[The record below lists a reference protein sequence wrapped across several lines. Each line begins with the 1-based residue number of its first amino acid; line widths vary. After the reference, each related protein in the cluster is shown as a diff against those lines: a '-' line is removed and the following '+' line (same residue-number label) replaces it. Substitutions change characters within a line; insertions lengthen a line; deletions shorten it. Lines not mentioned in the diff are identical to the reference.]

1 MAGRIVLFGA
11 TGYTGRLTAA
21 AFVRRGVKP
30 VLAARNAQALEAL
43 SSELGGGFET
53 AVADVAR
60 PETVRAL
67 VEKGDVL
74 LSTVG
79 PFVRY
84 GEPALRAAVDA
95 GAHYLD
101 STGEGPF
108 IRRVFEQFGPQAEQ
122 AGCALLT
129 AMAFDWVPGNL
140 AGGLALDEA
149 GEAATRLDVG
159 YFMLG
164 PVAASGGT
172 RTSAAGIMLEPGYS
186 FRGGRIVT
194 ERGGAH
200 VRAFEVNGRDRSAL
214 SVASTE
220 AFSLPR
226 VHGTVR
232 DVSVYLGA
240 FGGATRAVSA
250 FSLLGHVPGLR
261 PALGAAAR
269 RFIKGSTGGPDAAE
283 RAKSRTHIVAVAGN
297 ASGAPLATVHLEGAS
312 PYDFTADMLAW
323 AAERASDGGLHG
335 AGALG
340 PVEAYGLDALRLGC
354 SEAGINRV

>member
-11 TGYTGRLTAA
+11 TGYTGRLTAQ
-21 AFVRRGVKP
+21 AFARHGVKP
-30 VLAARNAQALEAL
+30 VLAARNAEALAGL
-43 SSELGGGFET
+43 SSELGGGYET

-67 VEKGDVL
+67 VEQGDVL

-79 PFVRY
+79 PFTRF
-84 GEPALRAAVDA
+84 GEPALRAATDA

-108 IRRVFEQFGPQAEQ
+108 IRRVFEEFGPRAER

-140 AGGLALDEA
+140 AGGLALAEA

-159 YFMLG
+159 YFTLG
-164 PVAASGGT
+164 AVAASGGT
-172 RTSAAGIMLEPGYS
+172 RASAAGIMLEPGYS
-186 FRGGRIVT
+186 FRGGRIVG

-200 VRAFEVNGRDRSAL
+200 VRAFEVNGRERPAM

-232 DVSVYLGA
+232 DVTTYLGA
-240 FGGATRAVSA
+240 FGSATRAIAA
-250 FSLLGHVPGLR
+250 FSLVGHVPGVR
-261 PALGAAAR
+261 PLLGSAVE
-269 RFIKGSTGGPDAAE
+269 RFVKGSTGGPDAAA
-283 RAKSRTHIVAVAGN
+283 RAKSRSHVVAVAAN
-297 ASGAPLATVHLEGAS
+297 AAGAPLATVHLEGAS

-323 AAERASDGGLHG
+323 AAGHARDEGLHG
-335 AGALG
+335 TGALG
-340 PVEAYGLDALRLGC
+340 PVEAYGLDALRVGC
-354 SEAGINRV
+354 AEAGIVRV